1 MGVYAEKG
9 VCDMKLLHFLAIIL
23 LAGLLTA
30 CSSTPSENA
39 IQTAIQQTQA
49 ANPTST
55 STPEPTRTPTE
66 TPRPTETATSTPTAT
81 DTPTET
87 PTATPTPDLRI
98 IKEDPQNILLKPE
111 DLPKEA
117 QYFLP
122 NSGWISPHRNS
133 EIVSGWGVERGRE
146 YLERTGRID
155 GWWVYYA
162 RGSKAI
168 TAPEEI
174 FCNVIMYQTAEGA
187 RITVDEYNPMVAI
200 FRGYDD
206 WNYVEDV
213 TLDVGDT
220 NVLMWTKVMQPS
232 GKNKVTYRLE
242 FSHRNYVVVLEVY
255 GWEYDVTIEFLE
267 NTART
272 MVAKLE
278 AAPLSEP

>member
-1 MGVYAEKG
+1 MNKPLRLA
-9 VCDMKLLHFLAIIL
+9 FLL

-30 CSSTPSENA
+30 CASAPSENA

-49 ANPTST
+49 ANPTFT
-55 STPEPTRTPTE
+55 RTPEPTRTPTE

-81 DTPTET
+81 ETPTET

-133 EIVSGWGVERGRE
+133 EIVSGWGVEKGRE

-220 NVLMWTKVMQPS
+220 NVLMWNKVMQPN

-255 GWEYDVTIEFLE
+255 GWEYDVTIEFLD